1 MEWLTNIYA
10 TYPLLVWLAVA
21 ALFLAAEVSTGSGWL
36 LWPAGSAAVV
46 AALTFV
52 LPDSLLVELAVFA
65 VLTGVTAL
73 VGRRFLPK
81 NIGDSP
87 DINDNFARLIGR
99 QGSAV
104 STFEHGQ
111 GRVFID
117 GKEWA
122 AIAEGSA
129 PRPGPEGRGRRRR
142 GRGAPD
148 PRFLAVFV

>member
-1 MEWLTNIYA
+1 MEWLIDIYA

-46 AALTFV
+46 AVLTFV
-52 LPDSLLVELAVFA
+52 LPDNLLVELAVFA
-65 VLTGVTAL
+65 ALTGVTAL
-73 VGRRFLPK
+73 FGRRFLPK
-81 NIGDSP
+81 TMGGGP
-87 DINDNFARLIGR
+87 DINDNFARLVGR

-104 STFEHGQ
+104 STFEQGQ

-122 AIAEGSA
+122 AVAEGSA
-129 PRPGPEGRGRRRR
+129 PDLGQKVEVVAAEG
-142 GRGAPD
+142 
-148 PRFLAVFV
+148 AVLRVRSA

>member
-1 MEWLTNIYA
+1 MDWLSNIYA

-36 LWPAGSAAVV
+36 LWPAGAAAVV
-46 AALTFV
+46 AALTFI
-52 LPDSLLVELAVFA
+52 LPDSLLVELAIFA

-73 VGRRFLPK
+73 FGRRFLPK
-81 NIGDSP
+81 AMGEGP

-99 QGSAV
+99 HGSAV
-104 STFEHGQ
+104 SAFEHGQ

-122 AIAEGSA
+122 AVAEGSA
-129 PRPGPEGRGRRRR
+129 PDLGQKVEVIAAEG
-142 GRGAPD
+142 
-148 PRFLAVFV
+148 AVLRVRAA

>member
-1 MEWLTNIYA
+1 MDWLVDIYA
-10 TYPLLVWLAVA
+10 NYPLLVWLAVA
-21 ALFLAAEVSTGSGWL
+21 ALFLAAEVATGSGWL

-65 VLTGVTAL
+65 ALTGVTAL
-73 VGRRFLPK
+73 FGRKFLPK
-81 NIGDSP
+81 DMGVGP
-87 DINDNFARLIGR
+87 DINDNFARLVGR
-99 QGSAV
+99 HGSAV
-104 STFEHGQ
+104 STFENGQ

-129 PRPGPEGRGRRRR
+129 PDMGQKVEVVSAEGAVLRVRP
-142 GRGAPD
+142 A
-148 PRFLAVFV
+148 